1 MPTTQHYDPSMHSL
15 PGGTLLLVTD
25 PLNDSL
31 DVLLFASE
39 LAHSGGVRLELL
51 HVITPQTPSDERT
64 SIRNRLTS
72 LVRSLG
78 SLQRKDEAIL
88 LFGNPEQVV
97 SQRAEEIQA
106 TLVAVVLNGSPSDRF
121 QIRLAESLAHR
132 CECPVVTLPPDC
144 ATRSEQSFST
154 RDCLV
159 RFLRAR
165 QAPLHS
171 QAS

>member
-1 MPTTQHYDPSMHSL
+1 MPTTQHYESSMHSV
-15 PGGTLLLVTD
+15 PGGTLLLVTH
-25 PLNDSL
+25 PLNDGS
-31 DVLLFASE
+31 DVLHFASE

-51 HVITPQTPSDERT
+51 HVITPQTPSDECV

-72 LVRSLG
+72 LVGSLG
-78 SLQRKDEAIL
+78 SLHRNDEAIL

-106 TLVAVVLNGSPSDRF
+106 TLIAVVLNGSPSDRF
-121 QIRLAESLAHR
+121 QIRLAEHLAHR
-132 CECPVVTLPPDC
+132 CDCPVVTLPPDSG
-144 ATRSEQSFST
+144 TRSEQSFST

-159 RFLRAR
+159 RFLRA
-165 QAPLHS
+165 QHEPQS